1 MREFIRDEAGHAD
14 TGASIAILAV
24 VVVLLVVVLYGAGW
38 FRGFGPRSEPG
49 VDINI
54 RPGS

>member
-14 TGASIAILAV
+14 TSASIAILAV